1 MHADSVSG
9 SSGLSAVARRRLR
22 NNDQSTAPAPQPQVI
37 VSTALKH
44 ARDPGSRDQQQ
55 SKRQKEESR
64 SGINYGRL
72 SSDGAAADKAATNE
86 FASIAPEVQ
95 TLHDSGKLE
104 VLSNGKLKAFG
115 VKGRV

>member
-1 MHADSVSG
+1 MHAEPVSG
-9 SSGLSAVARRRLR
+9 SSGLSAVAQRRMRK
-22 NNDQSTAPAPQPQVI
+22 NDQSTASAPQPQVT

-44 ARDPGSRDQQQ
+44 AREPGSRDQQQ
-55 SKRQKEESR
+55 HKRQKEESR
-64 SGINYGRL
+64 SVIDYGRL

-95 TLHDSGKLE
+95 TLLDSGKLE
-104 VLSNGKLKAFG
+104 VLPNGKLKASA